1 MAKGRN
7 KQKITM
13 TQAQYRRERKEDAE
27 AIMDTCTMAFLWAA
41 HNAEGWGAKRLT
53 RLLEEVDKVADY
65 ISEHRLTTS
74 DIKKALKE
82 ETGLEFRSDRK

>member
-13 TQAQYRRERKEDAE
+13 TQAQYRRDRKDDA
-27 AIMDTCTMAFLWAA
+27 AAVMDTCMMVFLWAL
-41 HNAEGWGAKRLT
+41 HNAEGYGEKRLT
-53 RLLEEVDKVADY
+53 RVLVEADKVADY

>member
-1 MAKGRN
+1 MGKN
-7 KQKITM
+7 KAKITM
-13 TQAQYRRERKEDAE
+13 TQAQYRRERKEDAA

-74 DIKKALKE
+74 DIKRALKE